1 MFQIP
6 LCFSGSLR
14 NDFLFSSFSYSLH
27 LKCWNNHHFLK
38 SVPQPD
44 VASNM
49 CKMAPILMIPEKSIC
64 VVRNVTSRHLN
75 LFGFYSPN
83 SSPGNSQLHNPCLGI
98 CSNAI
103 LHGVVMDL
111 HSARCSGYFRRGQ
124 YRKIH
129 PFLFPKIVPGLF
141 PESKN
146 SHLKPAIFSHPIS
159 FGFLLVRKDQG
170 VNTPAAWGLYS
181 SNLAARCTTLEVVA
195 GWKGGLGH
203 PDLRCD
209 GYFLL
214 KKNGGQFSSHC
225 YVNLTFFAVFRC
237 VFKSMISP

>member
-111 HSARCSGYFRRGQ
+111 HSARCSGYFRRPIENG
-124 YRKIH
+124 H

-181 SNLAARCTTLEVVA
+181 SNPAARCTTWRLSLPGKA
-195 GWKGGLGH
+195 GWTRIWGAMGISCWRKMGA
-203 PDLRCD
+203 
-209 GYFLL
+209 
-214 KKNGGQFSSHC
+214 S
-225 YVNLTFFAVFRC
+225 RC
-237 VFKSMISP
+237 VLKT

>member
-1 MFQIP
+1 
-6 LCFSGSLR
+6 
-14 NDFLFSSFSYSLH
+14 
-27 LKCWNNHHFLK
+27 
-38 SVPQPD
+38 
-44 VASNM
+44 
-49 CKMAPILMIPEKSIC
+49 MIPHQTGVIILPAQTNLSGKSSQNYHKIFASTLNLRPKW
-64 VVRNVTSRHLN
+64 VPFNDPWEIYTWSYEMYRNVTSRHLN

-111 HSARCSGYFRRGQ
+111 HSARCSGYFRRPIENG
-124 YRKIH
+124 H

-181 SNLAARCTTLEVVA
+181 SNRAARCTTWRLSLPGKA
-195 GWKGGLGH
+195 GWTRIWGAMGISCWRKMGGNF
-203 PDLRCD
+203 PAIAMWIWP
-209 GYFLL
+209 
-214 KKNGGQFSSHC
+214 FSG
-225 YVNLTFFAVFRC
+225 F
-237 VFKSMISP
+237 